1 MMDSQ
6 KKQHKTQKPKSS
18 IPEFKSYEEEAKFWD
33 THSIADYLDEFE
45 PVELEV
51 AKPLTHILRL
61 EIPLEGKIIDKL
73 FRHAQQQ
80 GMDMDNVVRRWIL
93 ENMEKL
99 EKTPEA
105 TPLEKKGR

>member
-1 MMDSQ
+1 MG
-6 KKQHKTQKPKSS
+6 
-18 IPEFKSYEEEAKFWD
+18 D

-61 EIPLEGKIIDKL
+61 EMSLDPKIIDKL

-80 GMDMDNVVRRWIL
+80 GIDMDSLVRRWIL
-93 ENMEKL
+93 ENIAKL
-99 EKTPEA
+99 EKRQAAPSE
-105 TPLEKKGR
+105 EKDR